1 MNSNAS
7 PPAPSPSS
15 NGGQNGSRA
24 AAVAAGAGGPAI
36 TYRPRGVVQVI
47 SFNAGKALGK
57 AAGGRREDDGNGI
70 EREVFVMWRQGP
82 IWEPKDSSFRPYS
95 ITTLIFF
102 YIGKFFGR
110 LFRTRA

>member
-15 NGGQNGSRA
+15 NGGQNGSRT
-24 AAVAAGAGGPAI
+24 AAVAAGAGGTAV

-57 AAGGRREDDGNGI
+57 AAGSRREDNGNG
-70 EREVFVMWRQGP
+70 
-82 IWEPKDSSFRPYS
+82 
-95 ITTLIFF
+95 
-102 YIGKFFGR
+102 
-110 LFRTRA
+110 